1 MSLPYPYYTQHQ
13 DDYTEVE
20 AILTITHEEGPDTV
34 HPVIV
39 QLNPHDADDDLV
51 SAVIEDRYWAEDPE
65 ALEAALKTEVDFEV
79 AYWDDVEHAWTGTAP
94 FAA

>member
-13 DDYTEVE
+13 DDYIEVE
-20 AILTITHEEGPDTV
+20 AILTIIHEEGPDTV

-39 QLNPHDADDDLV
+39 QLDYNDADDDLV
-51 SAVIEDRYWAEDPE
+51 SAVIEDRYWANNPE
-65 ALEAALKTEVDFEV
+65 ELEAALETKVDFEV
-79 AYWDDVEHAWTGTAP
+79 THWDDAQHTWAGTRP